1 MWPCKRKIDEEK
13 LKYHSLAP
21 QNSFGPAFL
30 HRSLTLVNI
39 QTVLQGHT
47 NSRALMERQ
56 NN

>member
-1 MWPCKRKIDEEK
+1 MWPCKRKLDEEK
-13 LKYHSLAP
+13 LKHHSLAP

-30 HRSLTLVNI
+30 HRSLRLVNI